1 MIWRIGLTLVIM
13 AIGSAITA
21 VLNIYSP
28 TLTNQLAANQ
38 LNGGD
43 MGWYSTMGWLSFL
56 SSIHTTLF
64 VVGAAIIACIWW
76 HPALRLIKSF
86 GAPGAAA
93 IILTILAASS
103 PTPADAYR
111 AKSDYTEVL
120 IAKADETVIL
130 TPLMGDT
137 KAGQAKLN
145 SEEFYRANL
154 VASKYVTIPHAK
166 LQGSGDL
173 FNDYVNSHQAIV
185 VKRTPFAREYVSS
198 SSRGSSSKDE
208 SFHCETAQS
217 HNVSTGVAIGA
228 MIKEEDAPKYLYY
241 FGPDNAKAMRTSQ
254 SDGDYGKDTTFVSAI
269 QARDFNDVMDTF
281 GRRLIQTELCKQ
293 FSARSTDDAIK
304 DKAAIMGA
312 ATEAARKQLGD
323 MGITVL
329 YMGFAEPLNFDAPIQ
344 HAINETYIATKRAAV
359 ANTLKDAM
367 PVLKQQASIELMF
380 GIAEAAKN
388 GKLPAFP
395 SFIGAIPPE
404 FTEALKAYVLNSSQA
419 VQVKP

>member
-1 MIWRIGLTLVIM
+1 MIWRIALTLVIL
-13 AIGSAITA
+13 AIGSVITG
-21 VLNIYSP
+21 VLNIYAP

-43 MGWYSTMGWLSFL
+43 MGWYSTMGWMAALN
-56 SSIHTTLF
+56 SIHTTLF
-64 VVGAAIIACIWW
+64 VVGAAILICIWW
-76 HPALRLIKSF
+76 HPAIRLIKNRGSM
-86 GAPGAAA
+86 GPPGAAA
-93 IILTILAASS
+93 VLLTVLVASA

-120 IAKADETVIL
+120 IAKADETVVL
-130 TPLMGDT
+130 VPLMGDT

-145 SEEFYRANL
+145 SEDFYRANL
-154 VASKYVTIPHAK
+154 VASKYVIIPHAK

-254 SDGDYGKDTTFVSAI
+254 SDGDYGKDTTFISAI

-312 ATEAARKQLGD
+312 AEAATRKQLSD
-323 MGITVL
+323 MGITIL
-329 YMGFAEPLNFDAPIQ
+329 YMGFAEPLNFDGPIQ
-344 HAINETYIATKRAAV
+344 HAINDTYIATKRALV

-367 PVLKQQASIELMF
+367 PVLKQQANIELMF
-380 GIAEAAKN
+380 SVAEAAKN
-388 GKLPAFP
+388 GKLPALP

-404 FTEALKAYVLNSSQA
+404 FTEALKAYVLNSE
-419 VQVKP
+419 QVKH

>member
-1 MIWRIGLTLVIM
+1 M
-13 AIGSAITA
+13 A
-21 VLNIYSP
+21 VLNIYTP
-28 TLTNQLAANQ
+28 TITNQMAANQ

-43 MGWYSTMGWLSFL
+43 MSWYTTMGWLSL
-56 SSIHTTLF
+56 LNSIHTTLF
-64 VVGAAIIACIWW
+64 VVGAAILACIWW
-76 HPALRLIKSF
+76 HPVVHLFKNCGSM
-86 GAPGAAA
+86 GTPGAAA
-93 IILTILAASS
+93 IILTLLAASA

-120 IAKADETVIL
+120 IAKADETIVL
-130 TPLMGDT
+130 VPLMGDT
-137 KAGQAKLN
+137 KSGQSKLN
-145 SEEFYRANL
+145 SEDFYRANL
-154 VASKYVTIPHAK
+154 VASKYVVIPHAK

-185 VKRTPFAREYVSS
+185 VKRTPFAREWVSS
-198 SSRGSSSKDE
+198 SSRGTSTKDE

-241 FGPDNAKAMRTSQ
+241 FGPDNNKIMRTSQ
-254 SDGDYGKDTTFVSAI
+254 TGGEYDKDLTFVSAI
-269 QARDFNDVMDTF
+269 QARDFGETMDTF

-304 DKAAIMGA
+304 DKAAIMA
-312 ATEAARKQLGD
+312 AAEATARKQLGE

-329 YMGFAEPLNFDAPIQ
+329 YMGFAEPLNFDGPVQ

-359 ANTLKDAM
+359 AATLKDAM

-404 FTEALKAYVLNSSQA
+404 LTEALKAYVLNSNQT
-419 VQVKP
+419 KP